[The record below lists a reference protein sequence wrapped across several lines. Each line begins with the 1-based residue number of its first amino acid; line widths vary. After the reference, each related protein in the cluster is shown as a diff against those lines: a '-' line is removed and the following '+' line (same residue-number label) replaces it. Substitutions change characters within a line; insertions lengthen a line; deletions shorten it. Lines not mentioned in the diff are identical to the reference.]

1 MEMPFTY
8 YTQSQISPL
17 GGIGRH
23 VCLRSISSGE
33 SSSLSEGTYV
43 GLDKSVK
50 SPQFQCGNCE
60 FKSHTQYKL

>member
-33 SSSLSEGTYV
+33 SSSLSEGTKNNLKIIGKTFGSFNYFSY
-43 GLDKSVK
+43 LCNIK
-50 SPQFQCGNCE
+50 
-60 FKSHTQYKL
+60 

>member
-1 MEMPFTY
+1 MPFTY

-33 SSSLSEGTYV
+33 SSSLSEGTML
-43 GLDKSVK
+43 GWTNWL
-50 SPQFQCGNCE
+50 CH
-60 FKSHTQYKL
+60 HTFNVEIMSSNLIPNTLKNN